1 MKKIISFLLVVCCL
15 TMLFNL
21 PVSAAASNDVDFV
34 VNKNGE
40 NITVTVNTNVACGS
54 LQGAIKFDSAEISFD
69 EITVAEAIK
78 AKNKLGDTVK
88 ATQDAVK
95 VAIVGDVNNGTQ
107 GEWAALSFT
116 GDVAKFDLNNIK
128 AYSANGKAMA
138 INAYVVF
145 RGDVNDDGLID
156 IRDLVR
162 LQQVKN
168 DTYAPADNKMKNCD
182 VDADSTFAN
191 NGDFAALR
199 GILINK

>member
-15 TMLFNL
+15 TMLFGL

-54 LQGAIKFDSAEISFD
+54 LQGAIRFDSAEISFD
-69 EITVAEAIK
+69 EIVVAESIK

-88 ATQDAVK
+88 SAQDAVK
-95 VAIVGDVNNGTQ
+95 VAIVGDVENGTS
-107 GEWAALSFT
+107 GEWATLSFA
-116 GDVAKFDLNNIK
+116 GDVAKFDLNNVK
-128 AYSANGKAMA
+128 AYSANGQLLE

-145 RGDVNDDGLID
+145 RGDVNDDGSID

-162 LQQVKN
+162 LHNVSTN
-168 DTYAPADNKMKNCD
+168 NYTPSASKMKNCD
-182 VDADSTFAN
+182 VDADGNYVSSS
-191 NGDFAALR
+191 DFASLR
-199 GILINK
+199 MILINQ